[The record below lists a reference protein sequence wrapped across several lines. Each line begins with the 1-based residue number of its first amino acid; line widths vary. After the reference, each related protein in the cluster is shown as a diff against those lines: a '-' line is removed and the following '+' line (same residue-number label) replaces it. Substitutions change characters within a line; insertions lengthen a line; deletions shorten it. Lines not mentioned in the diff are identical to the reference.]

1 MRIATAIIAVL
12 IVLLASTCG
21 YVVNEGQSAIL
32 LQFGRIVDAGV
43 KPGLHFKLPTPLQQ
57 VLRFDRRILTLD
69 SAPERYQTSERKD
82 VSVDFFVKWR
92 ISDPSTYFTAVGGD
106 ETQAQ
111 NRLTPIV
118 KNGLRTAFNSRTLQE
133 VVSSARSDLTQ
144 ALVQAANKDAE
155 NLGIQ
160 IVDVRIKRI
169 DLPDESLVL
178 RSVFERMRSER
189 KQVADALRAEG
200 NEAALRIKS
209 NADRQAQVLKAEAYR
224 DAAKARGEGDA
235 KAAEIYAGAYGRDPE
250 FYAFYRSLEAYRDAL
265 TTSNG
270 VLVLDPKSE
279 FLRYLQESK

>member
-1 MRIATAIIAVL
+1 MRAATAIIAVL

-21 YVVNEGQSAIL
+21 YVVSEGQSAIL
-32 LQFGRIVDAGV
+32 LQFGRIIEAGV
-43 KPGLHFKLPTPLQQ
+43 QPGLHFKLPTPLQQ
-57 VLRFDRRILTLD
+57 VVRFDRRILTLE
-69 SAPERYQTSERKD
+69 SAPERWTTSERKD

-92 ISDPSTYFTAVGGD
+92 ISDPSTYYTAVGGD
-106 ETQAQ
+106 ETRAQ
-111 NRLTPIV
+111 QRLTPIV
-118 KNGLRTAFNSRTLQE
+118 KNGLRTAINSRTLQE
-133 VVSSARSDLTQ
+133 VVSSARTDLTQ
-144 ALVQAANKDAE
+144 ALVQTANKDAE

-178 RSVFERMRSER
+178 RSVYERMRSER

-224 DAAKARGEGDA
+224 DAAKTRGEGDA
-235 KAAEIYAGAYGRDPE
+235 KAAEIYAGAYGHDAD
-250 FYAFYRSLEAYRDAL
+250 FYAFYRSLEAYRDSL
-265 TTSNG
+265 TTQNG

-279 FLRYLQESK
+279 FLRYLSESK